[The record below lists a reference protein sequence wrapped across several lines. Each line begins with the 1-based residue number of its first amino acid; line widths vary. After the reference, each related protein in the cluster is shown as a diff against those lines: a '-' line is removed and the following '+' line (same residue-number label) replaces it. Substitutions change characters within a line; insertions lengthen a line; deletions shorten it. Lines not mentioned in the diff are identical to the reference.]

1 MPIRDALWACPF
13 CHAIDSIRTARRREA
28 CSRCGATFEPGPRAT
43 IVAHPSGAPARARS
57 VEEWEGDL
65 PALDDAAAA
74 GQGPVSALV
83 RRASAPRP
91 VHAEGGLLGWA
102 ERFGPRIPATL
113 EIAGP
118 FLRIQ
123 PGDGQP
129 EEWPLAALTA
139 VQPSSSSVQLRR
151 RDGVLISL
159 AFPDGSVRLWEARLQ
174 LAVRSAYR
182 TAGRGEIL
190 EFHPT
195 IRCR

>member
-13 CHAIDSIRTARRREA
+13 CHAIDSIRTVKRREA
-28 CSRCGATFEPGPRAT
+28 CSRCAATFEPGPGAT
-43 IVAHPSGAPARARS
+43 IVAGPSGGPAWARS

-65 PALDDAAAA
+65 PALDEAAAA
-74 GQGPVSALV
+74 GHGPVSAVL

-91 VHAEGGLLGWA
+91 VHADGGLLGFA

-118 FLRIQ
+118 LLRIL
-123 PGDGQP
+123 PVDGTP
-129 EEWPLAALTA
+129 EEWQLAAVTA

-151 RDGVLISL
+151 RDGALISL

-182 TAGRGEIL
+182 AAGRGEIL

-195 IRCR
+195 IRSR